1 MVTILLLSVAV
12 LTLSGSMWTARDVTV
27 ATPLPTSGGQHL
39 FRGANSMLGLQLASH
54 RVQTTKYGATQWSSE
69 DHGGSSVKEMSR
81 FSSDR
86 LPLPLKMYQTGL
98 MQNVRGR
105 ISRLPD
111 RDQDNIIT
119 FGDSKL
125 DGFVPEP
132 SDVDGNKQTI
142 QEEAS
147 EESQSPLKGIL

>member
-1 MVTILLLSVAV
+1 MILSLFVTCTKYLIY
-12 LTLSGSMWTARDVTV
+12 
-27 ATPLPTSGGQHL
+27 PY
-39 FRGANSMLGLQLASH
+39 NQLASH
-54 RVQTTKYGATQWSSE
+54 RVQTTKNGATQWSSE
-69 DHGGSSVKEMSR
+69 NHGGSSVKEMSR

-98 MQNVRGR
+98 VQNVRGR

-119 FGDSKL
+119 FGHGKL